1 MCSGTATSRTD
12 RKLSIADHFTTRIN
26 LLADRL
32 NMRYGGYDLHKAS
45 KPKISGVPSSF
56 QLRRVQSTACNIV
69 GRFNL
74 KFGDSL
80 IRRFNLPLTDSD
92 EPRESPLSFQ
102 GSLFDSETSCGGI
115 SYRPADFRPRFD
127 GAKLGDSY
135 IFGTNLCNFA
145 THNVLNGKSTIKIIN
160 TLKECEEKE
169 SSISDQEPEQAAEQ
183 GHSMPEVNN
192 SLQRLKDQRRTIFK
206 ELIELSSCD
215 ESLEY
220 RLVKDYLESNSYSEI
235 ENDTEF
241 KEYLQRKNYIDILA
255 YLEDGEPKSFMSVS
269 SSVARAQSSLGS
281 LNNAKSLSTP
291 KSLKAP
297 KLMPA
302 LDTFMCRSCRSSW
315 KNNFD
320 ALPNLK
326 ERSRSP
332 NRPVTEA
339 KAFNNATNNWNSSY
353 LEILGFCNQ
362 FFEENTK
369 GLPVDS
375 NELPKLKNG
384 KFKLAKYEQIIK
396 DFVEAQGFSSVE
408 QYVDEKFGQFISSN
422 ISSYCNREKVTN

>member
-1 MCSGTATSRTD
+1 
-12 RKLSIADHFTTRIN
+12 
-26 LLADRL
+26 
-32 NMRYGGYDLHKAS
+32 MRYGGYDLHKAS
-45 KPKISGVPSSF
+45 KPKISAVPSSF

-80 IRRFNLPLTDSD
+80 IRRFNLPE

-102 GSLFDSETSCGGI
+102 GSLFESETSCGGI

-127 GAKLGDSY
+127 GCKLGDSY

-160 TLKECEEKE
+160 TLQECEEKD
-169 SSISDQEPEQAAEQ
+169 SSISDQEPDCK
-183 GHSMPEVNN
+183 HSMPEMNN
-192 SLQRLKDQRRTIFK
+192 SLQRLKNQRRTIFK

-255 YLEDGEPKSFMSVS
+255 YLEDSEPKSFMSVS

-302 LDTFMCRSCRSSW
+302 LDTYMCRSCRSSW
-315 KNNFD
+315 VNNLD

-326 ERSRSP
+326 ERSRPP
-332 NRPVTEA
+332 NQPVTEA
-339 KAFNNATNNWNSSY
+339 EAIYNATNNWNSSY
-353 LEILGFCNQ
+353 LDILGFCNQ
-362 FFEENTK
+362 FFEENIK
-369 GLPVDS
+369 MLPVDS
-375 NELPKLKNG
+375 HELPKFKTG

-396 DFVEAQGFSSVE
+396 DFVVAQGFSSVE
-408 QYVDEKFGQFISSN
+408 QYVDQKFGQFISSN
-422 ISSYCNREKVTN
+422 VSSYFNREKVNKTYALLLKLIKQFSLYHLWFSRVTLIACSPTN

>member
-1 MCSGTATSRTD
+1 
-12 RKLSIADHFTTRIN
+12 
-26 LLADRL
+26 
-32 NMRYGGYDLHKAS
+32 MRYGGYDLHKAS

-56 QLRRVQSTACNIV
+56 QLRRVHSTACNIV

-80 IRRFNLPLTDSD
+80 IRRFNLPE

-102 GSLFDSETSCGGI
+102 GSLFESDTSCGGI

-169 SSISDQEPEQAAEQ
+169 SSISDHEPELAVE
-183 GHSMPEVNN
+183 PEMNN
-192 SLQRLKDQRRTIFK
+192 SLQRLKNQRRTIFK

-241 KEYLQRKNYIDILA
+241 KEYLQRKNYVDILA
-255 YLEDGEPKSFMSVS
+255 YLEDSEPKSFMSVS

-302 LDTFMCRSCRSSW
+302 LDTYMCRSCRSSW
-315 KNNFD
+315 VNNVD
-320 ALPNLK
+320 ALPNHK
-326 ERSRSP
+326 ESSRSP
-332 NRPVTEA
+332 NQPVTEA
-339 KAFNNATNNWNSSY
+339 EAFYNNTNNWNSSY
-353 LEILGFCNQ
+353 LDIVGFCNQ

-369 GLPVDS
+369 MLPVDS
-375 NELPKLKNG
+375 NELPKFKNG

-396 DFVEAQGFSSVE
+396 DFVVAQGFSSVE
-408 QYVDEKFGQFISSN
+408 QYVAQKFGQFISSN
-422 ISSYCNREKVTN
+422 VSSYLNREKVIKTYAL

>member
-1 MCSGTATSRTD
+1 
-12 RKLSIADHFTTRIN
+12 
-26 LLADRL
+26 
-32 NMRYGGYDLHKAS
+32 MRYGGYDLHKAS
-45 KPKISGVPSSF
+45 KPKITGVQSTF
-56 QLRRVQSTACNIV
+56 QLRRVQNTACNIV

-80 IRRFNLPLTDSD
+80 IRRFNLPLTDTA

-102 GSLFDSETSCGGI
+102 GSLFESQTSCGGI

-127 GAKLGDSY
+127 GADLGESY
-135 IFGTNLCNFA
+135 IFGTNLCNFAA

-160 TLKECEEKE
+160 TLKECEE
-169 SSISDQEPEQAAEQ
+169 QEASFAAPEPTEQTAAV
-183 GHSMPEVNN
+183 SN
-192 SLQRLKDQRRTIFK
+192 SLQRLKNQRRTIFK

-241 KEYLQRKNYIDILA
+241 KDYLQRKNYVDILA
-255 YLEDGEPKSFMSVS
+255 YLEDSEPKSFMSVS

-302 LDTFMCRSCRSSW
+302 LDTYMCRSCRTSW
-315 KNNFD
+315 ENNLNV
-320 ALPNLK
+320 LPNLN
-326 ERSRSP
+326 ERRT
-332 NRPVTEA
+332 RPQEVS
-339 KAFNNATNNWNSSY
+339 KAATSNWHNSY
-353 LEILGFCNQ
+353 LEILNFCNQ
-362 FFEENTK
+362 FFEENFEK
-369 GLPVDS
+369 MPES
-375 NELPKLKNG
+375 NKNPKFKNS

-396 DFVEAQGFSSVE
+396 DFVVAQGFSNVE
-408 QYVDEKFGQFISSN
+408 QYVQEKFGQFIGSSFF
-422 ISSYCNREKVTN
+422 NRENINVTKAYDLLIIIMQQKK